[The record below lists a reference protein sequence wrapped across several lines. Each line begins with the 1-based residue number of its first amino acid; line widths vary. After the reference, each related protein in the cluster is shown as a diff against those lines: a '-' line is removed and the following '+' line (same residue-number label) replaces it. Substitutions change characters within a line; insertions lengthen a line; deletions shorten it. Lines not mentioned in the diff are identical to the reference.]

1 MSALV
6 LIMRVIII
14 YNNHFIKL
22 NILATSHMKLKSI
35 SLALLSLGLPVAP
48 LAQAGNQQLQEV
60 EVQAR
65 EQGSYSSSAVQVGT
79 FRDTAPIDVP
89 LTVNSVTREVLDA
102 QSATTLY
109 GALRN
114 TAGVT
119 RAQLN
124 GSTYDNIAI
133 RGILVEN
140 RGNYR
145 LNGSLPII
153 NLVDVPLENKQQV
166 EVLKGASSLYYGFIP
181 PSGVV
186 NLVTKRAGNKPVLS
200 LSQSLNEYGA
210 ATTHLD
216 WGRKFGENNNQGLRV
231 NLVKGSEDIGVNN
244 YSGERELASIAYDWK
259 ITDRLSFRFDIEH
272 YEKSVSEQAAIA
284 LLPAVNGRITLPP
297 VPDNKTNLAGE
308 WQQYDANAQN
318 YLARVDYV
326 LNDSWGVLFE
336 AGYAETTRDRAF
348 SQFQNYDLNTG
359 EGQLRIFYSR
369 DQQFDNTNYRG
380 EVYGEVA
387 TGRITHNLSFGY
399 TTNTR
404 ASNTPGVTGGQT
416 IFSQNLYNPRNIEPQ
431 SVSFTGAYSATTI
444 DDQGLYV
451 FDRMQLN
458 EQWQLLAGLR
468 RGDYRTENL
477 NVAADGTRTARLY
490 KAKETTPSVAV
501 MYKPRQ
507 DVSLYA
513 SYVEGL
519 EESGQAPANAA
530 NAFQLLDP
538 AESEQREVGAKFKV
552 GQNSLAQIAYFDIE
566 RASTFQDPNTNV
578 FGLNGKAQFSG
589 FEMAWTGELN
599 KQLSI
604 AASAL
609 LMDAELQNA
618 DNAATFG
625 KVPNNTPERT
635 ASLFAEYR
643 LQDVPGLSLSGGL
656 YYTGKRAVNDA
667 NQAFIGGYTVASL
680 GARYSTVIG
689 STPTQFQ
696 LVVDN
701 PTDKNYYSTAG
712 NPYVGVGAPRVVKV
726 TVSVDL

>member
-1 MSALV
+1 
-6 LIMRVIII
+6 
-14 YNNHFIKL
+14 
-22 NILATSHMKLKSI
+22 
-35 SLALLSLGLPVAP
+35 
-48 LAQAGNQQLQEV
+48 
-60 EVQAR
+60 
-65 EQGSYSSSAVQVGT
+65 
-79 FRDTAPIDVP
+79 
-89 LTVNSVTREVLDA
+89 
-102 QSATTLY
+102 
-109 GALRN
+109 
-114 TAGVT
+114 
-119 RAQLN
+119 
-124 GSTYDNIAI
+124 
-133 RGILVEN
+133 
-140 RGNYR
+140 
-145 LNGSLPII
+145 
-153 NLVDVPLENKQQV
+153 
-166 EVLKGASSLYYGFIP
+166 
-181 PSGVV
+181 
-186 NLVTKRAGNKPVLS
+186 
-200 LSQSLNEYGA
+200 
-210 ATTHLD
+210 
-216 WGRKFGENNNQGLRV
+216 
-231 NLVKGSEDIGVNN
+231 
-244 YSGERELASIAYDWK
+244 
-259 ITDRLSFRFDIEH
+259 
-272 YEKSVSEQAAIA
+272 
-284 LLPAVNGRITLPP
+284 
-297 VPDNKTNLAGE
+297 
-308 WQQYDANAQN
+308 
-318 YLARVDYV
+318 
-326 LNDSWGVLFE
+326 
-336 AGYAETTRDRAF
+336 
-348 SQFQNYDLNTG
+348 
-359 EGQLRIFYSR
+359 
-369 DQQFDNTNYRG
+369 
-380 EVYGEVA
+380 
-387 TGRITHNLSFGY
+387 
-399 TTNTR
+399 
-404 ASNTPGVTGGQT
+404 
-416 IFSQNLYNPRNIEPQ
+416 
-431 SVSFTGAYSATTI
+431 
-444 DDQGLYV
+444 
-451 FDRMQLN
+451 MQLN

-712 NPYVGVGAPRVVKV
+712 NPYVGVGAPRVVKA

>member
-1 MSALV
+1 
-6 LIMRVIII
+6 
-14 YNNHFIKL
+14 
-22 NILATSHMKLKSI
+22 MKLKPI
-35 SLALLSLGLPVAP
+35 SLALLSLGLPAAA
-48 LAQAGNQQLQEV
+48 LAQTTNNELQEV

-186 NLVTKRAGNKPVLS
+186 NLVTKRAGDKPVLS
-200 LSQSLNEYGA
+200 LSQSVNEYGA

-216 WGRKFGENNNQGLRV
+216 WGRKFGENDNQGLRV

-244 YSGERELASIAYDWK
+244 YSGERELFSAAYDWK
-259 ITDRLSFRFDIEH
+259 ITDRLSLRFDIEH

-336 AGYAETTRDRAF
+336 AGYAETTRDRNF

-359 EGQLRIFYSR
+359 EGELRIFYSR

-380 EVYGEVA
+380 EVYGEVR
-387 TGRITHNLSFGY
+387 TGTVTHNLSFGY

-404 ASNTPGVTGGQT
+404 ASNTPGVAGGQT

-431 SVSFTGAYSATTI
+431 SVSFTGAYSAATI

-458 EQWQLLAGLR
+458 DQWQLLAGLR

-477 NVAADGTRTARLY
+477 NVAADGTRTVRLY
-490 KAKETTPSVAV
+490 NAKETTPSLAV

-538 AESEQREVGAKFKV
+538 AESEQREIGAKFKV

-609 LMDAELQNA
+609 LMDAELQNPN
-618 DNAATFG
+618 NAATFG
-625 KVPNNTPERT
+625 KVPNNTPEQT

-643 LQDVPGLSLSGGL
+643 LVDVPGLSLSGGL

-712 NPYVGVGAPRVVKV
+712 NPYVGVGAPRVIKA

>member
-1 MSALV
+1 
-6 LIMRVIII
+6 
-14 YNNHFIKL
+14 
-22 NILATSHMKLKSI
+22 MKLKPI
-35 SLALLSLGLPVAP
+35 ALALLSLGLPATA
-48 LAQAGNQQLQEV
+48 LAQNNTELQEV

-65 EQGSYSSSAVQVGT
+65 EQGSYSSNAVQVGT

-102 QSATTLY
+102 QSATTLF

-119 RAQLN
+119 RSQLN

-200 LSQSLNEYGA
+200 LSQSVNEHGA
-210 ATTHLD
+210 AMTHID

-259 ITDRLSFRFDIEH
+259 ITDRLSFKLDIEH
-272 YEKSVSEQAAIA
+272 YEKSVSEQAAIR
-284 LLPAVNGRITLPP
+284 LLPAVNGRVTLPP

-318 YLARVDYV
+318 YLARIDYV
-326 LNDSWGVLFE
+326 LSDSWGVLFE

-348 SQFQNYDLNTG
+348 SRFQNYDLNTG
-359 EGQLRIFYSR
+359 EGQLQIFYSR

-380 EVYGEVA
+380 EIYGEVV
-387 TGRITHNLSFGY
+387 TGPITHNLSFGY

-404 ASNTPGVTGGQT
+404 ASNTPGVVGSQT
-416 IFSQNLYNPRNIEPQ
+416 LFNQNLYNPREIAPQ
-431 SVSFTGAYSATTI
+431 NVTFTGAYSAATI

-458 EQWQLLAGLR
+458 EQWQVLAGLR

-477 NVAADGTRTARLY
+477 RVAADGTRTVSLY
-490 KAKETTPSVAV
+490 NAQETTPSLAV

-507 DVSLYA
+507 DLSLYA

-519 EESGQAPANAA
+519 EESGQAPATAA
-530 NAFQLLDP
+530 NAFQLIDP
-538 AESEQREVGAKFKV
+538 AQSEQREVGAKFNI

-566 RASTFQDPNTNV
+566 RASTFQDPNTQV
-578 FGLNGKAQFSG
+578 FGLNGKANYSG

-599 KQLSI
+599 KQLSV

-609 LMDAELQNA
+609 LMDAELQN
-618 DNAATFG
+618 DGNPATVG
-625 KVPNNTPERT
+625 RVPENTAEKT

-643 LQDVPGLSLSGGL
+643 LISVPGLSLSGGL
-656 YYTGKRAVNDA
+656 YYTGERAVNDQ

-680 GARYSTVIG
+680 GVRYATVIG

-712 NPYVGVGAPRVVKV
+712 NDLIGVGTPRTIKAI
-726 TVSVDL
+726 VSVDL

>member
-1 MSALV
+1 
-6 LIMRVIII
+6 
-14 YNNHFIKL
+14 
-22 NILATSHMKLKSI
+22 MKLKPI
-35 SLALLSLGLPVAP
+35 ALALLSLGLPATA
-48 LAQAGNQQLQEV
+48 LAQNNTELQEV

-102 QSATTLY
+102 QSATTLF

-119 RAQLN
+119 RSQLN

-186 NLVTKRAGNKPVLS
+186 NLVTKRAGNKPVFS
-200 LSQSLNEYGA
+200 LSQSVNEHGA
-210 ATTHLD
+210 AMTHID
-216 WGRKFGENNNQGLRV
+216 WGRKFGENDNQGLRV
-231 NLVKGSEDIGVNN
+231 NLVKGSEDIGVNKF
-244 YSGERELASIAYDWK
+244 SGERELASIAYDWK
-259 ITDRLSFRFDIEH
+259 ITDRLSFRFDVEH

-284 LLPAVNGRITLPP
+284 LLPAVNGRVTLPP

-326 LNDSWGVLFE
+326 LSDSWGVLFE

-348 SQFQNYDLNTG
+348 SRFENYDLNTG

-369 DQQFDNTNYRG
+369 NQQFDNTNYRG
-380 EVYGEVA
+380 EIYGELA
-387 TGRITHNLSFGY
+387 TGSIKHNLSFGY
-399 TTNTR
+399 TTNSRT
-404 ASNTPGVTGGQT
+404 SNTPGVTAPQS
-416 IFSQNLYNPRNIEPQ
+416 IFSQNLYNPRDIAPQ
-431 SVSFTGAYSATTI
+431 NVSFTGAYSAVTI

-458 EQWQLLAGLR
+458 EQWQVLAGLR
-468 RGDYRTENL
+468 RGDYRTEDL
-477 NVAADGTRTARLY
+477 KVAADGARTVRLY
-490 KAKETTPSVAV
+490 NAQETTPSFAV

-507 DVSLYA
+507 DLSLYA

-519 EESGQAPANAA
+519 EESGQAPATAS

-538 AESEQREVGAKFKV
+538 AKSEQREVGAKFKI
-552 GQNSLAQIAYFDIE
+552 GQNSLAQIAYFDID
-566 RASTFQDPNTNV
+566 RASTFEDPNTMV
-578 FGLNGKAQFSG
+578 FGLNGKANYSG
-589 FEMAWTGELN
+589 FEMAWTGELS

-609 LMDAELQNA
+609 LMDAELQN
-618 DNAATFG
+618 DGNPATVG
-625 KVPNNTPERT
+625 KVPENTAEKT

-643 LQDVPGLSLSGGL
+643 LISVPGLSFNGGL
-656 YYTGKRAVNDA
+656 YYTGERAVNDQ

-680 GARYSTVIG
+680 GVRYATVIG

-712 NPYVGVGAPRVVKV
+712 NGLIGVGTPRTIKAI
-726 TVSVDL
+726 VSVDL

>member
-1 MSALV
+1 
-6 LIMRVIII
+6 
-14 YNNHFIKL
+14 
-22 NILATSHMKLKSI
+22 MKLKPVA
-35 SLALLSLGLPVAP
+35 LALLSLGLPTAAM
-48 LAQAGNQQLQEV
+48 AQNNTELQEV

-200 LSQSLNEYGA
+200 LSQSVNEHGA
-210 ATTHLD
+210 ATTHVD

-259 ITDRLSFRFDIEH
+259 VTDRLSFKLDIEH

-336 AGYAETTRDRAF
+336 AGYAETTRDRNF

-359 EGQLRIFYSR
+359 EGELRIFYSR

-380 EVYGEVA
+380 EFYGEVV
-387 TGRITHNLSFGY
+387 TGSITHNLSFGY

-404 ASNTPGVTGGQT
+404 ASNTPGVAGAQT
-416 IFSQNLYNPRNIEPQ
+416 IFSQNLYNPRDIAPQ
-431 SVSFTGAYSATTI
+431 SVSFTGAYSAATI

-451 FDRMQLN
+451 FDRMQLS
-458 EQWQLLAGLR
+458 EQWQVLAGIR

-477 NVAADGTRTARLY
+477 NVAADGTRTVSLY
-490 KAKETTPSVAV
+490 NAQETTPSLAV

-519 EESGQAPANAA
+519 EESGQAPANAS

-538 AESEQREVGAKFKV
+538 AESKQRELGAKFNI

-566 RASTFQDPNTNV
+566 RASTFQDPNTQI
-578 FGLNGKAQFSG
+578 FGLNGKAQYRG

-609 LMDAELQNA
+609 LMDAELQNSA
-618 DNAATFG
+618 NASTFG
-625 KVPNNTPERT
+625 KVPNNTPEQT

-643 LQDVPGLSLSGGL
+643 LSNVPGLSFSGGL
-656 YYTGKRAVNDA
+656 YYTGKRAVNDL

-680 GARYSTVIG
+680 GARYATVIG
-689 STPTQFQ
+689 NTPTQFQ

-712 NPYVGVGAPRVVKV
+712 NPYVGVGAPRVVKAI
-726 TVSVDL
+726 VSVDL

>member
-1 MSALV
+1 
-6 LIMRVIII
+6 
-14 YNNHFIKL
+14 
-22 NILATSHMKLKSI
+22 MKLKPI
-35 SLALLSLGLPVAP
+35 ALALLSLGLPATA
-48 LAQAGNQQLQEV
+48 LAQNNTELQEV

-79 FRDTAPIDVP
+79 FRDSAPIDVP

-102 QSATTLY
+102 QSATTLF

-119 RAQLN
+119 RSQLN

-186 NLVTKRAGNKPVLS
+186 NLVTKRAGNKPVFS
-200 LSQSLNEYGA
+200 LSQSVNEHGA
-210 ATTHLD
+210 AMTHID
-216 WGRKFGENNNQGLRV
+216 WGRKFGENDNQGLRV
-231 NLVKGSEDIGVNN
+231 NLVKGSEDIGVNK

-259 ITDRLSFRFDIEH
+259 ITDRLSFRFDVEH
-272 YEKSVSEQAAIA
+272 YEKSVSEQASIR
-284 LLPAVNGRITLPP
+284 LLPAVNGSVTLPP

-326 LNDSWGVLFE
+326 LSDSWGVLFE

-348 SQFQNYDLNTG
+348 SRFQNYDLNTG
-359 EGQLRIFYSR
+359 EGELQIFYSR
-369 DQQFDNTNYRG
+369 NQQFDNTNYRG
-380 EVYGEVA
+380 EIYGEFA
-387 TGRITHNLSFGY
+387 TGPITHNLSFGY
-399 TTNTR
+399 TTNSRT
-404 ASNTPGVTGGQT
+404 SNTPGVTAPQS
-416 IFSQNLYNPRNIEPQ
+416 IFSQNLYNPRDIAPQ
-431 SVSFTGAYSATTI
+431 NVSFTGAYSAVTI

-458 EQWQLLAGLR
+458 EQWQVLAGLR
-468 RGDYRTENL
+468 RGDYRTEDL
-477 NVAADGTRTARLY
+477 RVAADGTRTVRLY
-490 KAKETTPSVAV
+490 NAQETTPSFAV

-507 DVSLYA
+507 DLSLYA

-519 EESGQAPANAA
+519 EESGQAPASSA

-538 AESEQREVGAKFKV
+538 AKSEQREVGAKFKI
-552 GQNSLAQIAYFDIE
+552 GQNSLAQIAYFDID
-566 RASTFQDPNTNV
+566 RASTFEDPNTMV
-578 FGLNGKAQFSG
+578 FGLNGKANYSG
-589 FEMAWTGELN
+589 FEMAWTGELS

-609 LMDAELQNA
+609 LMDAELQN
-618 DNAATFG
+618 DGNPATVG
-625 KVPNNTPERT
+625 KVPENTAEKT

-643 LQDVPGLSLSGGL
+643 LISVPGLSFNGGL
-656 YYTGKRAVNDA
+656 YYTGERAVNDQ

-680 GARYSTVIG
+680 GVRYATVIG

-712 NPYVGVGAPRVVKV
+712 NGLIGVGTPRTIKAI
-726 TVSVDL
+726 VSVDL

>member
-1 MSALV
+1 
-6 LIMRVIII
+6 
-14 YNNHFIKL
+14 
-22 NILATSHMKLKSI
+22 MKLKPI
-35 SLALLSLGLPVAP
+35 ALALLSLGLPATA
-48 LAQAGNQQLQEV
+48 LAQNNTELQEV

-102 QSATTLY
+102 QSATTLF

-119 RAQLN
+119 RSQLN

-186 NLVTKRAGNKPVLS
+186 NLVTKRAGNKPVFS
-200 LSQSLNEYGA
+200 LSQSVNEHGA
-210 ATTHLD
+210 AMTHID
-216 WGRKFGENNNQGLRV
+216 WGRKFGENDNQGLRV
-231 NLVKGSEDIGVNN
+231 NLVKGSEDIGVNK

-259 ITDRLSFRFDIEH
+259 ITDRLSFRFDVEH
-272 YEKSVSEQAAIA
+272 YEKSVSEQASIR
-284 LLPAVNGRITLPP
+284 LLPAVNGSVTLPP

-326 LNDSWGVLFE
+326 LSDSWGVLFE

-348 SQFQNYDLNTG
+348 SRFQNYDLNTG
-359 EGQLRIFYSR
+359 EGELQIFYSR
-369 DQQFDNTNYRG
+369 NQQFDNTNYRG
-380 EVYGEVA
+380 EIYGELA
-387 TGRITHNLSFGY
+387 TGPITHNLSFGY
-399 TTNTR
+399 TTNSR
-404 ASNTPGVTGGQT
+404 ASNTPGVTAPQS
-416 IFSQNLYNPRNIEPQ
+416 IFSQNLYNPRDIAPQ
-431 SVSFTGAYSATTI
+431 NVSFTGAYSAVTI

-458 EQWQLLAGLR
+458 EQWQVLAGLR
-468 RGDYRTENL
+468 RGDYRTEDL
-477 NVAADGTRTARLY
+477 RVAADGTRTVRLY
-490 KAKETTPSVAV
+490 NAQETTPSFAV
-501 MYKPRQ
+501 MYKPHQ
-507 DVSLYA
+507 DLSLYA

-519 EESGQAPANAA
+519 EESGQAPASSA

-538 AESEQREVGAKFKV
+538 AKSEQREVGAKFKI
-552 GQNSLAQIAYFDIE
+552 GQNSLAQIAYFDID
-566 RASTFQDPNTNV
+566 RASTFEDPNTMV
-578 FGLNGKAQFSG
+578 FGLNGKANYSG
-589 FEMAWTGELN
+589 FEMAWTGELS

-609 LMDAELQNA
+609 LMDAELQN
-618 DNAATFG
+618 DGNPATVG
-625 KVPNNTPERT
+625 KVPENTAEKT

-643 LQDVPGLSLSGGL
+643 LISVPGLSFNGGL
-656 YYTGKRAVNDA
+656 YYTGERAVNDQ

-680 GARYSTVIG
+680 GVRYATVIG

-712 NPYVGVGAPRVVKV
+712 NGLIGVGTPRTIKAI
-726 TVSVDL
+726 VSVDL

>member
-1 MSALV
+1 
-6 LIMRVIII
+6 
-14 YNNHFIKL
+14 
-22 NILATSHMKLKSI
+22 MKLKPVA
-35 SLALLSLGLPVAP
+35 LAMLGLGLPA
-48 LAQAGNQQLQEV
+48 LAIAQTTNNQLEEV

-65 EQGSYSSSAVQVGT
+65 EQGSYSSNAVQVGT

-102 QSATTLY
+102 QSATTLF

-119 RAQLN
+119 RSQLN

-186 NLVTKRAGNKPVLS
+186 NLVTKRAGDKPVLS
-200 LSQSLNEYGA
+200 LSQSVNEHGG

-231 NLVKGSEDIGVNN
+231 NLVKGAEDIGVNN

-259 ITDRLSFRFDIEH
+259 ITDRLSFRFDVEH

-326 LNDSWGVLFE
+326 LSNSWGVLFE

-380 EVYGEVA
+380 EVYGEVV
-387 TGRITHNLSFGY
+387 TGPITHNLSFGY

-404 ASNTPGVTGGQT
+404 ASNTPGVTGTQSL
-416 IFSQNLYNPRNIEPQ
+416 FNQNLYNPREIAPQ
-431 SVSFTGAYSATTI
+431 NVSFTGAYSAVTI

-451 FDRMQLN
+451 FDRMQLG
-458 EQWQLLAGLR
+458 EQWQVLAGLR

-477 NVAADGTRTARLY
+477 SVLADGTRTVRLY
-490 KAKETTPSVAV
+490 NAQETTPSLAV

-538 AESEQREVGAKFKV
+538 AESEQREVGAKFNI
-552 GQNSLAQIAYFDIE
+552 GQKSLAQIAYFDID
-566 RASTFQDPNTNV
+566 RASTFLQPAPAGSPPGTPGV
-578 FGLNGKAQFSG
+578 FGLNGKANYSG

-609 LMDAELQNA
+609 LMDAELQNEG
-618 DNAATFG
+618 NAATVG
-625 KVPNNTPERT
+625 RVPENTAEKT

-643 LQDVPGLSLSGGL
+643 LLSVPGLSFSGGL
-656 YYTGKRAVNDA
+656 YYTGERAVNDQ

-712 NPYVGVGAPRVVKV
+712 NGLIGVGTPRTIKAI
-726 TVSVDL
+726 VSVDL

>member
-1 MSALV
+1 
-6 LIMRVIII
+6 
-14 YNNHFIKL
+14 
-22 NILATSHMKLKSI
+22 MKLKPI
-35 SLALLSLGLPVAP
+35 ALALLSLGLPTAA
-48 LAQAGNQQLQEV
+48 LAQNNTELQEV

-65 EQGSYSSSAVQVGT
+65 EQGSYSSNAVQVGT

-102 QSATTLY
+102 QSATTLF

-119 RAQLN
+119 RSQLN

-200 LSQSLNEYGA
+200 LSQSVNEHGA
-210 ATTHLD
+210 AMTHID

-259 ITDRLSFRFDIEH
+259 ITDRLSFKLDIEH
-272 YEKSVSEQAAIA
+272 YEKSVSEQAAIR
-284 LLPAVNGRITLPP
+284 LLPAVNGRVTLPP

-318 YLARVDYV
+318 YLARIDYV
-326 LNDSWGVLFE
+326 LSDSWGVLFE

-348 SQFQNYDLNTG
+348 SRFQNYDLNTG
-359 EGQLRIFYSR
+359 EGQLQIFYSR
-369 DQQFDNTNYRG
+369 NQQFDNTNYRG
-380 EVYGEVA
+380 EIYGEVV
-387 TGRITHNLSFGY
+387 TGPITHNLSFGY

-404 ASNTPGVTGGQT
+404 ASNTPGVVGSQT
-416 IFSQNLYNPRNIEPQ
+416 LFNQNLYNPREIAPQ
-431 SVSFTGAYSATTI
+431 NVTFTGAYSAATI

-451 FDRMQLN
+451 FDRMQIT
-458 EQWQLLAGLR
+458 EQWQVLAGLR

-477 NVAADGTRTARLY
+477 SVAANGTRTVSLY
-490 KAKETTPSVAV
+490 NAQETTPSLAV

-507 DVSLYA
+507 DLSLYA

-519 EESGQAPANAA
+519 EESGQAPATAA
-530 NAFQLLDP
+530 NAFQLIDP
-538 AESEQREVGAKFKV
+538 AQSEQREVGAKFNI

-566 RASTFQDPNTNV
+566 RASTFQDPNTQV
-578 FGLNGKAQFSG
+578 FGLNGKANYSG

-599 KQLSI
+599 KQLSV

-609 LMDAELQNA
+609 LMDAELQN
-618 DNAATFG
+618 DGNPATVG
-625 KVPNNTPERT
+625 RVPENTAEKT

-643 LQDVPGLSLSGGL
+643 LVSVPGLSFSGGL
-656 YYTGKRAVNDA
+656 YYTGERAVNDQ

-680 GARYSTVIG
+680 GVRYATVIG

-712 NPYVGVGAPRVVKV
+712 NDLIGVGTPRTIKAI
-726 TVSVDL
+726 VSVDL

>member
-1 MSALV
+1 
-6 LIMRVIII
+6 
-14 YNNHFIKL
+14 
-22 NILATSHMKLKSI
+22 MKLKPI
-35 SLALLSLGLPVAP
+35 ALALLSLGLPATA
-48 LAQAGNQQLQEV
+48 LAQNNTELQEV

-102 QSATTLY
+102 QSATTLF

-119 RAQLN
+119 RSQLN

-186 NLVTKRAGNKPVLS
+186 NLVTKRAGNKPVFS
-200 LSQSLNEYGA
+200 LSQSVNEHGA
-210 ATTHLD
+210 AMTHID
-216 WGRKFGENNNQGLRV
+216 WGRKFGENDNQGLRV
-231 NLVKGSEDIGVNN
+231 NLVKGSEDIGVNK

-259 ITDRLSFRFDIEH
+259 ITDRLSFRFDVEH
-272 YEKSVSEQAAIA
+272 YEKSVSEQASIR
-284 LLPAVNGRITLPP
+284 LLPAVNGSVTLPP

-326 LNDSWGVLFE
+326 LSDSWGVLFE

-348 SQFQNYDLNTG
+348 SRFQNYDLNTG
-359 EGQLRIFYSR
+359 EGQLQIFYSR
-369 DQQFDNTNYRG
+369 NQQFDNTNYRG
-380 EVYGEVA
+380 EIYGELA
-387 TGRITHNLSFGY
+387 TGSIKHNLSFGY
-399 TTNTR
+399 TTNSR
-404 ASNTPGVTGGQT
+404 ASNTPGVTAPQS
-416 IFSQNLYNPRNIEPQ
+416 IFSQNLYNPRDIAPQ
-431 SVSFTGAYSATTI
+431 NVSFTGAYSAVTI

-458 EQWQLLAGLR
+458 EQWQVLAGLR
-468 RGDYRTENL
+468 RGDYRTEDL
-477 NVAADGTRTARLY
+477 RVAADGTRTVRLY
-490 KAKETTPSVAV
+490 NAQETTPSLAV

-507 DVSLYA
+507 DLSLYA

-519 EESGQAPANAA
+519 EESGQAPATST

-538 AESEQREVGAKFKV
+538 AKSEQREVGAKFNI

-566 RASTFQDPNTNV
+566 RASTFEDPNTRV
-578 FGLNGKAQFSG
+578 FGLNGKANYSG

-609 LMDAELQNA
+609 LMDAELQN
-618 DNAATFG
+618 DGNPATVG
-625 KVPNNTPERT
+625 KVPENTAEKT

-643 LQDVPGLSLSGGL
+643 LISVPGLSFSGGL
-656 YYTGKRAVNDA
+656 YYTGERAVNDQ

-680 GARYSTVIG
+680 GVRYATVIG

-712 NPYVGVGAPRVVKV
+712 NDLIGVGTPRTIKAI
-726 TVSVDL
+726 VSVDL

>member
-1 MSALV
+1 
-6 LIMRVIII
+6 
-14 YNNHFIKL
+14 
-22 NILATSHMKLKSI
+22 MKLKPI
-35 SLALLSLGLPVAP
+35 ALALLSLGLPATA
-48 LAQAGNQQLQEV
+48 LAQNNTELQEV

-102 QSATTLY
+102 QSATTLF

-119 RAQLN
+119 RSQLN

-186 NLVTKRAGNKPVLS
+186 NLVTKRAGNKPVFS
-200 LSQSLNEYGA
+200 LSQSVNEHGA
-210 ATTHLD
+210 AMTHID
-216 WGRKFGENNNQGLRV
+216 WGRKFGENDNQGLRV
-231 NLVKGSEDIGVNN
+231 NLVKGSEDIGVNK

-259 ITDRLSFRFDIEH
+259 ITDRLSFRFDVEH
-272 YEKSVSEQAAIA
+272 YEKSVSEQASIR
-284 LLPAVNGRITLPP
+284 LLPAVNGSVTLPP

-326 LNDSWGVLFE
+326 LSDSWGVLFE

-348 SQFQNYDLNTG
+348 SRFQNYDLNTG
-359 EGQLRIFYSR
+359 EGELQIFYSR
-369 DQQFDNTNYRG
+369 NQQFDNTNYRG
-380 EVYGEVA
+380 EIYGELA
-387 TGRITHNLSFGY
+387 TGSIKHNLSFGY
-399 TTNTR
+399 TTNSRT
-404 ASNTPGVTGGQT
+404 SNTPGVTAPQS
-416 IFSQNLYNPRNIEPQ
+416 IFSQNLYNPRDIAPQ
-431 SVSFTGAYSATTI
+431 NVSFTGAYSAVTI

-458 EQWQLLAGLR
+458 EQWQVLAGLR
-468 RGDYRTENL
+468 RGDYRTEDL
-477 NVAADGTRTARLY
+477 RVAADGTRTVRLY
-490 KAKETTPSVAV
+490 NAQETTPSFAV

-507 DVSLYA
+507 DLSLYA

-519 EESGQAPANAA
+519 EESGQAPASSA

-538 AESEQREVGAKFKV
+538 AKSEQREVGAKFKI
-552 GQNSLAQIAYFDIE
+552 GQNSLAQIAYFDID
-566 RASTFQDPNTNV
+566 RASTFEDPNTMV
-578 FGLNGKAQFSG
+578 FGLNGKANYSG
-589 FEMAWTGELN
+589 FEMAWTGELS

-609 LMDAELQNA
+609 LMDAELQN
-618 DNAATFG
+618 DGNPATVG
-625 KVPNNTPERT
+625 KVPENTAEKT

-643 LQDVPGLSLSGGL
+643 LISVPGLSFNGGL
-656 YYTGKRAVNDA
+656 YYTGERAVNDQ

-680 GARYSTVIG
+680 GVRYATVIG

-712 NPYVGVGAPRVVKV
+712 NGLIGVGTPRTIKAI
-726 TVSVDL
+726 VSVDL

>member
-1 MSALV
+1 
-6 LIMRVIII
+6 
-14 YNNHFIKL
+14 
-22 NILATSHMKLKSI
+22 MKLTPVA
-35 SLALLSLGLPVAP
+35 LALLSLGLPALAVAQTTNTE
-48 LAQAGNQQLQEV
+48 LEEV

-65 EQGSYSSSAVQVGT
+65 EQGSYSSNAVQVGT

-102 QSATTLY
+102 QSATTLF

-119 RAQLN
+119 RSQLN

-186 NLVTKRAGNKPVLS
+186 NLVTKRAGIKPVLS
-200 LSQSLNEYGA
+200 LSQSVNEHGG
-210 ATTHLD
+210 ATTHID

-244 YSGERELASIAYDWK
+244 YSGERELVSAAYDWK
-259 ITDRLSFRFDIEH
+259 ITDRLSFRFDVEH

-284 LLPAVNGRITLPP
+284 LLPAVNGRVTLPP
-297 VPDNKTNLAGE
+297 VPDNTTNLAGE

-318 YLARVDYV
+318 YLARLDYV
-326 LNDSWGVLFE
+326 LSDSWGVLFE

-348 SQFQNYDLNTG
+348 SRFQNYDLNTG
-359 EGQLRIFYSR
+359 EGQLQIFYSR

-380 EVYGEVA
+380 EIYGELV
-387 TGRITHNLSFGY
+387 TGPITHNLSFGY

-404 ASNTPGVTGGQT
+404 SSNTPGVTGTQSL
-416 IFSQNLYNPRNIEPQ
+416 FNQNLYNPREIAPQ
-431 SVSFTGAYSATTI
+431 NVSFTGAYSAVTI

-451 FDRMQLN
+451 FDRMQLG
-458 EQWQLLAGLR
+458 EQWQVLAGIR
-468 RGDYRTENL
+468 RGDYRTEDL
-477 NVAADGTRTARLY
+477 RVAANGARTVNLY
-490 KAKETTPSVAV
+490 KAEETTPSLAV
-501 MYKPRQ
+501 VYKPRQ
-507 DVSLYA
+507 DISLYA

-519 EESGQAPANAA
+519 EESGQAPATSA

-538 AESEQREVGAKFKV
+538 AESEQHEVGAKFNL

-566 RASTFQDPNTNV
+566 RASTFQDPATNL
-578 FGLNGKAQFSG
+578 FGLNGKANYSG

-618 DNAATFG
+618 SNAATVG
-625 KVPNNTPERT
+625 KVPENTAEKT

-643 LQDVPGLSLSGGL
+643 LLSVPGLSFSGGL
-656 YYTGKRAVNDA
+656 YYTGERAVNDQ

-689 STPTQFQ
+689 NTPTQFQ

-712 NPYVGVGAPRVVKV
+712 NGLIGVGTPRTIKAI
-726 TVSVDL
+726 VSVDL

>member
-1 MSALV
+1 
-6 LIMRVIII
+6 
-14 YNNHFIKL
+14 
-22 NILATSHMKLKSI
+22 MKLKPI
-35 SLALLSLGLPVAP
+35 SLALLSLGLPAAA
-48 LAQAGNQQLQEV
+48 LAQTTNNELQEV

-186 NLVTKRAGNKPVLS
+186 NLVTKRAGDKPVLS
-200 LSQSLNEYGA
+200 LSQSVNEYGA

-216 WGRKFGENNNQGLRV
+216 WGRKFGENDNQGLRV

-244 YSGERELASIAYDWK
+244 YSGERELFSAAYDWK
-259 ITDRLSFRFDIEH
+259 ITDRLSLRFDIEH

-336 AGYAETTRDRAF
+336 AGYAETTRDRNF

-359 EGQLRIFYSR
+359 EGELRIFYSR

-380 EVYGEVA
+380 EVYGEVR
-387 TGRITHNLSFGY
+387 TGTVTHNLSFGY

-404 ASNTPGVTGGQT
+404 ASNTPGVAGGQT

-431 SVSFTGAYSATTI
+431 SVSFTGAYSAATI

-458 EQWQLLAGLR
+458 DQWQLLAGLR

-477 NVAADGTRTARLY
+477 NVAADGTRTVRLY
-490 KAKETTPSVAV
+490 NAKETTPSLAV

-538 AESEQREVGAKFKV
+538 AESEQREIGAKFKV

-609 LMDAELQNA
+609 LMDAELQNPN
-618 DNAATFG
+618 NAATFG
-625 KVPNNTPERT
+625 KVPNNTPEQT

-643 LQDVPGLSLSGGL
+643 LVDVPGLSLSGGL

-680 GARYSTVIG
+680 GARYSTVID

-712 NPYVGVGAPRVVKV
+712 NPYVGVGAPRVIKA

>member
-1 MSALV
+1 
-6 LIMRVIII
+6 
-14 YNNHFIKL
+14 
-22 NILATSHMKLKSI
+22 MKLKPVA
-35 SLALLSLGLPVAP
+35 LAMLGLGLPA
-48 LAQAGNQQLQEV
+48 LAIAQTTNNQLEEV

-65 EQGSYSSSAVQVGT
+65 EQGSYSSNAVQVGT

-102 QSATTLY
+102 QSATTLF

-119 RAQLN
+119 RSQLN

-200 LSQSLNEYGA
+200 LSQSVNEHGG

-231 NLVKGSEDIGVNN
+231 NLVKGAEDIGVNN

-259 ITDRLSFRFDIEH
+259 ITDRLSFRFDVEH

-284 LLPAVNGRITLPP
+284 LLPAVNGRVTLPP

-326 LNDSWGVLFE
+326 LSDSWGVLFE

-348 SQFQNYDLNTG
+348 SRFQNYDLNTG
-359 EGQLRIFYSR
+359 EGQLQIFYSR

-380 EVYGEVA
+380 EIYGELV
-387 TGRITHNLSFGY
+387 TGPITHNLSFGY

-404 ASNTPGVTGGQT
+404 ASNTPGVAGTQSL
-416 IFSQNLYNPRNIEPQ
+416 FNQNLYNPR
-431 SVSFTGAYSATTI
+431 
-444 DDQGLYV
+444 LYV
-451 FDRMQLN
+451 FDRMQLG
-458 EQWQLLAGLR
+458 EQWQVLAGLR
-468 RGDYRTENL
+468 RGDYRTEDL
-477 NVAADGTRTARLY
+477 RVAANGTRTVNLY
-490 KAKETTPSVAV
+490 NAQETTPSAAV
-501 MYKPRQ
+501 VYKPRQ

-519 EESGQAPANAA
+519 EESGQAPATSA

-538 AESEQREVGAKFKV
+538 AESEQVEVGAKFNI
-552 GQNSLAQIAYFDIE
+552 GQKSLAQIAYFDIE
-566 RASTFQDPNTNV
+566 RASTFQDPATNL
-578 FGLNGKAQFSG
+578 FGLNGKANYSG

-609 LMDAELQNA
+609 LMDAELQN
-618 DNAATFG
+618 DGNPATVG
-625 KVPNNTPERT
+625 RVPENTAEKT

-643 LQDVPGLSLSGGL
+643 LISIPGLSFSGGL
-656 YYTGKRAVNDA
+656 YYTGERAVNDQ

-712 NPYVGVGAPRVVKV
+712 NGLIGVGTPRTIKAI
-726 TVSVDL
+726 VS

>member
-1 MSALV
+1 
-6 LIMRVIII
+6 
-14 YNNHFIKL
+14 
-22 NILATSHMKLKSI
+22 MKLKPI
-35 SLALLSLGLPVAP
+35 ALALLSLGLPATA
-48 LAQAGNQQLQEV
+48 LAQNNTELQEV

-102 QSATTLY
+102 QSATTLF

-119 RAQLN
+119 RSQLN

-186 NLVTKRAGNKPVLS
+186 NLVTKRAGNKPVFS
-200 LSQSLNEYGA
+200 LSQSVNEHGA
-210 ATTHLD
+210 AMTHID
-216 WGRKFGENNNQGLRV
+216 WGRKFGENDNQGLRV
-231 NLVKGSEDIGVNN
+231 NLVKGSEDIGVNK

-259 ITDRLSFRFDIEH
+259 ITDRLSFRFDVEH
-272 YEKSVSEQAAIA
+272 YEKSVSEQASIR
-284 LLPAVNGRITLPP
+284 LLPAVNGSVTLPP

-326 LNDSWGVLFE
+326 LSDSWGVLFE

-348 SQFQNYDLNTG
+348 SRFQNYDLNTG
-359 EGQLRIFYSR
+359 EGELQIFYSR
-369 DQQFDNTNYRG
+369 NQQFDNTNYRG
-380 EVYGEVA
+380 EIYGELA
-387 TGRITHNLSFGY
+387 TGPITHNLSFGY
-399 TTNTR
+399 TTNSR
-404 ASNTPGVTGGQT
+404 ASNTPGVTAPQS
-416 IFSQNLYNPRNIEPQ
+416 IFSQNLYNPRDIAPQ
-431 SVSFTGAYSATTI
+431 NVSFTGAYSAVTI

-458 EQWQLLAGLR
+458 EQWQVLAGLR
-468 RGDYRTENL
+468 RGDYRTEDL
-477 NVAADGTRTARLY
+477 RVAADGTRTVRLY
-490 KAKETTPSVAV
+490 NAQETTPSLAV

-507 DVSLYA
+507 DVSVYA

-519 EESGQAPANAA
+519 EESGQAPASSA

-538 AESEQREVGAKFKV
+538 AKSEQREVGAKLKI
-552 GQNSLAQIAYFDIE
+552 GQNSLAQIAYFDID
-566 RASTFQDPNTNV
+566 RASTFEDPNTMV
-578 FGLNGKAQFSG
+578 FGLNGKANYSG

-609 LMDAELQNA
+609 LMDAELQN
-618 DNAATFG
+618 DGNPATVG
-625 KVPNNTPERT
+625 KVPENTAEKT

-643 LQDVPGLSLSGGL
+643 LISVPGLSFNGGL
-656 YYTGKRAVNDA
+656 YYTGERAVNDQ

-680 GARYSTVIG
+680 GVRYATVIG

-712 NPYVGVGAPRVVKV
+712 NGLIGVGTPRTIKAI
-726 TVSVDL
+726 VSVDL

>member
-1 MSALV
+1 
-6 LIMRVIII
+6 
-14 YNNHFIKL
+14 
-22 NILATSHMKLKSI
+22 MKLKPI
-35 SLALLSLGLPVAP
+35 ALALLSLGLPATA
-48 LAQAGNQQLQEV
+48 LAQNNTELQEV

-102 QSATTLY
+102 QSATTLF

-119 RAQLN
+119 RSQLN

-186 NLVTKRAGNKPVLS
+186 NLVTKRAGNKPVFS
-200 LSQSLNEYGA
+200 LSQSVNEHGA
-210 ATTHLD
+210 AMTHID
-216 WGRKFGENNNQGLRV
+216 WGRKFGENDNQGLRV
-231 NLVKGSEDIGVNN
+231 NLVKGSEDIGVNK

-259 ITDRLSFRFDIEH
+259 ITDRLSFRFDVEH
-272 YEKSVSEQAAIA
+272 YEKSVSEQASIR
-284 LLPAVNGRITLPP
+284 LLPAVNGSVTLPP

-326 LNDSWGVLFE
+326 LSDSWGVLFE

-348 SQFQNYDLNTG
+348 SRFQNYDLNTG
-359 EGQLRIFYSR
+359 EGQLQIFYSR
-369 DQQFDNTNYRG
+369 NQQFDNTNYRG
-380 EVYGEVA
+380 EIYGELA
-387 TGRITHNLSFGY
+387 TGSIKHNLSFGY
-399 TTNTR
+399 TTNSR
-404 ASNTPGVTGGQT
+404 ASNTPGVTAPQS
-416 IFSQNLYNPRNIEPQ
+416 IFSQNLYNPRDIAPQ
-431 SVSFTGAYSATTI
+431 HVSFTGAYSAVTI

-458 EQWQLLAGLR
+458 EQWQVLAGLR
-468 RGDYRTENL
+468 RGDYRTEDL
-477 NVAADGTRTARLY
+477 RVAADGTRTVRLY
-490 KAKETTPSVAV
+490 NAQETTPSLAV

-507 DVSLYA
+507 DLSLYA

-519 EESGQAPANAA
+519 EESGQAPATST

-538 AESEQREVGAKFKV
+538 AKSEQREVGAKFNI

-566 RASTFQDPNTNV
+566 RASTFEDPNTRV
-578 FGLNGKAQFSG
+578 FGLNGKANYSG

-609 LMDAELQNA
+609 LMDAELQN
-618 DNAATFG
+618 DGNPATVG
-625 KVPNNTPERT
+625 KVPENTAEKT

-643 LQDVPGLSLSGGL
+643 LISVPGLSFSGGL
-656 YYTGKRAVNDA
+656 YYTGERAVNDQ

-680 GARYSTVIG
+680 GVRYATVIG

-712 NPYVGVGAPRVVKV
+712 NDLIGVGTPRTIKAI
-726 TVSVDL
+726 VSVDL